1 MFLVLKTRIVSDK
14 FQIAPSFLASID
26 IFLYVF
32 LIWKKNVMD
41 VTTAL
46 VFLPTTV
53 SSHLVSRV
61 SIHAKVHLC
70 PVRPRFTRRRRRG
83 GDHRAFEPIFIE
95 DTTEKI
101 CPPARS
107 KISRALRRLTK
118 RRINRRL
125 SNAIIW
131 LHDSS
136 IERPSSFDFPSILFS
151 PPRDFEICFP

>member
-1 MFLVLKTRIVSDK
+1 
-14 FQIAPSFLASID
+14 
-26 IFLYVF
+26 
-32 LIWKKNVMD
+32 MD

-101 CPPARS
+101 CPPARL

-125 SNAIIW
+125 SNAII
-131 LHDSS
+131 
-136 IERPSSFDFPSILFS
+136 
-151 PPRDFEICFP
+151 